1 MLKGTPAHQ
10 ARGTSFCNR
19 LCQKFSRL
27 YLPSFFVLFLFWRKS
42 VGGQNLLAPS
52 CGERAKVVWC
62 QDQFQPLPHSWY
74 FRRGIG
80 ALGTQSFPENW
91 TLFRAHPKSESSKN
105 WRPKTRNPNW
115 HRCSPPRQTV
125 ALVRQKRRGAR
136 KNDIWPALG
145 PPLSAVTYY
154 FRAGVRSVARLFHK
168 GGSREQTVLFKYQAS
183 CLGFVFSPE
192 CPKCKTIWNISIF
205 LKTVIENR

>member
-1 MLKGTPAHQ
+1 MLINIPDGIF
-10 ARGTSFCNR
+10 RVYIYRRF
-19 LCQKFSRL
+19 
-27 YLPSFFVLFLFWRKS
+27 LFLFWRKS

-115 HRCSPPRQTV
+115 HRCSPPHRQTV

-136 KNDIWPALG
+136 KNDIWPVSLARFWDRCQLWHII
-145 PPLSAVTYY
+145 SAPAYAAWPVCST
-154 FRAGVRSVARLFHK
+154 RAGP
-168 GGSREQTVLFKYQAS
+168 GSRQYSSNTKPVVLALSFPLNAPNAKQFETYLS
-183 CLGFVFSPE
+183 
-192 CPKCKTIWNISIF
+192 F
-205 LKTVIENR
+205 LKR